1 MRFLLQRTHLDDKRM
16 FGLCAADRPDSMRAL
31 DQVAK
36 SARTDA
42 EPLNAASVRARCEG
56 GDQEACLAYGLMAVC
71 LCHRPPCILPTVA
84 ICDRALQSAC
94 WGQMYLNPAEC
105 ANDSK
110 FHPAVGIARKK

>member
-1 MRFLLQRTHLDDKRM
+1 M

-36 SARTDA
+36 SASTDA

-71 LCHRPPCILPTVA
+71 LSDPPLAFSP
-84 ICDRALQSAC
+84 QSPC
-94 WGQMYLNPAEC
+94 ETGLSRVPAGDKC
-105 ANDSK
+105 
-110 FHPAVGIARKK
+110 P